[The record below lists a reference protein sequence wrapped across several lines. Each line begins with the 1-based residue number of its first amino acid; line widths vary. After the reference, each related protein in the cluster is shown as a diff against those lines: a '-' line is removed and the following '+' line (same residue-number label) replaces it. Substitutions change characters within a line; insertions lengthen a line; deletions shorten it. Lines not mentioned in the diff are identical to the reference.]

1 MKKNSQ
7 NNNINI
13 NIDIVNSY
21 SMYYVLCIYMNMN
34 TQDRVAV
41 LSVLYYVIHYM
52 YYIPY
57 VCM

>member
-13 NIDIVNSY
+13 NIDIVNSN
-21 SMYYVLCIYMNMN
+21 SMYYVLCIYMNIN

>member
-13 NIDIVNSY
+13 NIDIVNSI

>member
-13 NIDIVNSY
+13 NIDIVNSN
-21 SMYYVLCIYMNMN
+21 SMYYVLCIYMNTN

>member
-13 NIDIVNSY
+13 NIDIVNSN

>member
-1 MKKNSQ
+1 MTSQ

-13 NIDIVNSY
+13 NIDIVNSN
-21 SMYYVLCIYMNMN
+21 SMHYVLCIYMNMN

-41 LSVLYYVIHYM
+41 LSVLYYAIHYM